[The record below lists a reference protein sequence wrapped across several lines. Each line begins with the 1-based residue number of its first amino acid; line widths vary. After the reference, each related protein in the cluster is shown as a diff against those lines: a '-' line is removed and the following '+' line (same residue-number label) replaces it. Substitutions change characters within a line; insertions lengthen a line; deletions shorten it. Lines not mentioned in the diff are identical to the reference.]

1 MSRSKIYRIPR
12 QNHLVRIQDLQYI
25 TTKQK
30 FRIQD
35 PQDSNA
41 ITKKI
46 KIQDL
51 QDPTMRQKLRTQDPQ
66 DLKTEQTLKIQDLQD
81 LTTK

>member
-1 MSRSKIYRIPR
+1 MPRSRIYTIPR
-12 QNHLVRIQDLQYI
+12 QNHLVRIQDLQDL

-35 PQDSNA
+35 LQDP
-41 ITKKI
+41 TKKTTKM

-51 QDPTMRQKLRTQDPQ
+51 QDPTMKQKSMIQDPEDNQ
-66 DLKTEQTLKIQDLQD
+66 
-81 LTTK
+81 